1 MKICIF
7 EDEKFDQLYPL
18 TYLRPVSDLKCGA
31 SSLYEKIKR
40 NYGDTEIC
48 FFIRPQLVDSFKKR
62 NPQSSVNDLND
73 LKNDD
78 LLLLNGRLLVKE
90 KISITG
96 EEIGIED
103 GLPAYINVRKETI
116 SKISFSDFSEFLK
129 NISRVLPQKEV
140 DLKLI
145 SYPWDLI
152 NENGAAIKD
161 DFKALGKKGVEGE
174 MHPQALIYGNPDNI
188 YIAQGAKIHPFVV
201 FDVQEGP
208 IIVEEN
214 AEIFPFARIEGP
226 GVIGKNSMILG
237 GAKIRECTSI
247 GPVCRVG
254 GEVEESIIHG
264 YSNKYHDG
272 FLGHAYIC
280 EWVNLGALTTNSDLK
295 NDYSNVSVHI
305 KDELVGS
312 GSTKVGC
319 FIGDHTKTSIGTILN
334 TGTTIGVMCNIVG
347 SGKISPKFIPSFC
360 WYINDNFLKYSF
372 KKQLESAKITMS
384 RRKKELTQEDAE
396 LLKKVHEITQEERL
410 TAVRKSSM

>member
-7 EDEKFDQLYPL
+7 EDEKFDRLYPL

-31 SSLYEKIKR
+31 SSLYEKIRR
-40 NYGDTEIC
+40 NYEDTEIC
-48 FFIRPQLVDSFKKR
+48 FFIRPQLVNSFKKR
-62 NPQSSVNDLND
+62 NPQSSVNNLDD

-78 LLLLNGRLLVKE
+78 LLFLNARLLLKE
-90 KISITG
+90 KISPAE
-96 EEIGIED
+96 EEIGIKD
-103 GLPAYINVRKETI
+103 GLPAYIKVKKETI

-129 NISRVLPQKEV
+129 NVSQILPKKEV

-152 NENGAAIKD
+152 NENGEAIKD

-174 MHPQALIYGNPDNI
+174 MHPQALIYGNPDNV
-188 YIAQGAKIHPFVV
+188 YIAKGAKIHPFVV
-201 FDVQEGP
+201 LDVKEGP
-208 IIVEEN
+208 IIIEEN
-214 AEIFPFARIEGP
+214 TKIFPFARIEGP

-272 FLGHAYIC
+272 FLGHAYVC
-280 EWVNLGALTTNSDLK
+280 EWVNLGAFTTNSDLK

-305 KDELVGS
+305 KDELVDS
-312 GSTKVGC
+312 KSIKVGS
-319 FIGDHTKTSIGTILN
+319 FIGDYTKTSIGIILN
-334 TGTTIGVMCNIVG
+334 TGTVIGVMCNVVG

-360 WYINDNFLKYSF
+360 WYINNNFLKYSF
-372 KKQLESAKITMS
+372 KKQLESAKITLS
-384 RRKKELTQEDAE
+384 RRKKELTPEDAE
-396 LLKKVHEITQEERL
+396 LLKSVHEITKEERL
-410 TAVRKSSM
+410 VAVRKSLM

>member
-18 TYLRPVSDLKCGA
+18 TYLRPVFELKCGA
-31 SSLYEKIKR
+31 TSLYEKIRR
-40 NYGDTEIC
+40 NYGATEVC
-48 FFIRPQLVDSFKKR
+48 FFIRPQLVNSFKKR
-62 NPQSSVNDLND
+62 NPQSSVNNLDD

-78 LLLLNGRLLVKE
+78 LLLLNARLLLQE
-90 KISITG
+90 KISAAE
-96 EEIGIED
+96 EEIGVKD
-103 GLPAYINVRKETI
+103 GLPAYINVKKETI
-116 SKISFSDFSEFLK
+116 NKINFSDFSEFLK
-129 NISRVLPQKEV
+129 NILQILTKKEV

-152 NENGAAIKD
+152 NENGEAIKD

-174 MHPQALIYGNPDNI
+174 MHSQALIYGNPDNI

-201 FDVQEGP
+201 LDVKEGP
-208 IIVEEN
+208 IIIEEN

-226 GVIGKNSMILG
+226 GVIGKDSLILG
-237 GAKIRECTSI
+237 GAKIRECTAI

-280 EWVNLGALTTNSDLK
+280 EWVNLGAFTTNSDLK

-305 KDELVGS
+305 KDGLVDS
-312 GSTKVGC
+312 GTTKVGS

-334 TGTTIGVMCNIVG
+334 TGTVIGVMCNVVG

-360 WYINDNFLKYSF
+360 WYINDNFLKYSL
-372 KKQLESAKITMS
+372 KRQLESAKITML
-384 RRKKELTQEDAE
+384 RRKKEFTEEDAE
-396 LLKKVHEITQEERL
+396 LLRYVHQITKEERL
-410 TAVRKSSM
+410 AAVRKSLM

>member
-18 TYLRPVSDLKCGA
+18 TYLRPVFELKCGA
-31 SSLYEKIKR
+31 RSLYEKVRR

-48 FFIRPQLVDSFKKR
+48 FFIRPQLVNSFKKR
-62 NPQSSVNDLND
+62 NPQFSVNNLDS

-78 LLLLNGRLLVKE
+78 FLLLNARLLLKE
-90 KISITG
+90 KVSPVS
-96 EEIGIED
+96 EEIGIKDEAA
-103 GLPAYINVRKETI
+103 AYINIKKETI
-116 SKISFSDFSEFLK
+116 NKVNFSDFSEFLK
-129 NISRVLPQKEV
+129 NVLQILPQKEV

-152 NENGAAIKD
+152 NENGEAIKD

-174 MHPQALIYGNPDNI
+174 MHSQALICGDKNNI
-188 YIAQGAKIHPFVV
+188 YISKGAKIHPFVV
-201 FDVQEGP
+201 LDVKEGP

-214 AEIFPFARIEGP
+214 AEVFPFARIEGP
-226 GVIGKNSMILG
+226 GVIGRNSMILG

-272 FLGHAYIC
+272 FLGHAYVC
-280 EWVNLGALTTNSDLK
+280 EWVNLGAFTTNSDLK
-295 NDYSNVSVHI
+295 NDYSGVSVHI
-305 KDELVGS
+305 KGELIDS
-312 GSTKVGC
+312 KSTKVGS

-334 TGTTIGVMCNIVG
+334 TGTVIGVMCNVVG
-347 SGKISPKFIPSFC
+347 SGKISPKFIPSFA
-360 WYINDNFLKYSF
+360 WYLNNNFLKYSL
-372 KKQLESAKITMS
+372 KMQLETAKMAMS
-384 RRKKELTQEDAE
+384 RRKKEITREDIE
-396 LLKKVHEITQEERL
+396 LLRYVHEITKEERKQ
-410 TAVRKSSM
+410 AVQKSLM